1 MKTKTLFTINAWVAA
16 IFGLAFFLIP
26 GQVIPLFGPAV
37 NGPLKSLGQ
46 LYGAALVMI
55 AVLTW
60 AVRNSPDSEARR
72 AVILALLVG
81 DSAGFLAALIAQLS
95 GVFNSLGWL
104 SVAIYLVLALSYAYV
119 NFQPAPA
126 PEFTRS

>member
-1 MKTKTLFTINAWVAA
+1 
-16 IFGLAFFLIP
+16 
-26 GQVIPLFGPAV
+26 
-37 NGPLKSLGQ
+37 
-46 LYGAALVMI
+46 
-55 AVLTW
+55 
-60 AVRNSPDSEARR
+60 
-72 AVILALLVG
+72 
-81 DSAGFLAALIAQLS
+81 LAALIAQLS